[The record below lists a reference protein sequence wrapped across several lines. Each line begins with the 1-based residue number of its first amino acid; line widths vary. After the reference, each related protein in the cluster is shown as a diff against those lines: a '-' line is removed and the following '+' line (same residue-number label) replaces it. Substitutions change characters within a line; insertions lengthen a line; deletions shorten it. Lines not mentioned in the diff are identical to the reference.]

1 MDLDLSPGALFASLI
16 VSAIGL
22 GLFLYGKRASRP
34 PQLVTGIVLMVSP
47 YFTGG
52 PALTS
57 GVAAVVLIGMWF
69 AVRAGM

>member
-1 MDLDLSPGALFASLI
+1 MDLSPGALIASLF

-22 GLFLYGKRASRP
+22 GLFLYGKRAQRL
-34 PQLVTGIVLMVSP
+34 PQLAGGVLLMVFP

-52 PALTS
+52 ALLTC
-57 GVAAVVLIGMWF
+57 GVAAAVLAGLWL